1 MAELIRNDGVLIDAY
16 NQYGNGGNPIV
27 NHTTGLGTNRDKST
41 HGTVGDVAFLN
52 RYDANILYRGS
63 KLVQKLV
70 DLLPQ
75 DSTKKWGRITLGEG
89 DEVPDFS
96 DYEMRLNLRNAI
108 ARAAIAGRL
117 TGDGFVAMGIDDGL
131 MWDEPVNEAGI
142 KSISWLKVLNRHD
155 LQPVYGRG
163 GYEDP
168 EYFRFTIDKNRWPG
182 EEIPWKI
189 HKSRVLRIP
198 GTLLPED
205 ILRDTSGYNDS
216 VLIATFQAFRQYMS
230 GMGSSAGMLA
240 DYSVFV
246 YGLSGLSDMLS
257 SVDEESAKE
266 TKDALLNRFLAIQMG
281 MSTVKGLILDAE
293 NESASFISRNYGGV
307 DQILDRLL
315 ELLVANSGMPRTKL
329 LGSSNTGAFSEGG
342 LSDRYEWA
350 DCISGYQCL
359 FLTQPVKQIYRYL
372 FLAADSP
379 TKGALPA
386 AWDFEWAETLQ
397 LTKLEQAQ
405 LEETLGKADMLA
417 LRNGTLHPR
426 EVRESRYGGQQF
438 GLTITIDPELTDELM
453 KKPEPP
459 PALMTQGK
467 AATPAAAPVDTED
480 DDEEEGDEETKPPVS
495 QQKKATKTQQRAD
508 ADTLALLRKD
518 ALDGL
523 IPLETYWQSAGL
535 NPAEQRKLMEQQRER
550 SRAGYWEADY

>member
-1 MAELIRNDGVLIDAY
+1 MAELIRNDGALLDAY
-16 NQYGNGGNPIV
+16 KAYGNGGNSIV

-41 HGTVGDVAFLN
+41 HGSVGDVAILN

-75 DSTKKWGRITLGEG
+75 DSTKKWGKITLGEG
-89 DEVPDFS
+89 DETPDFS

-117 TGDGFVAMGIDDGL
+117 TGDGFIALGIDDGL
-131 MWDEPVNEAGI
+131 LWDEPVDESRI

-155 LQPVYGRG
+155 LQPLYGRG

-189 HKSRVLRIP
+189 HKSRVLRVP

-257 SVDEESAKE
+257 SVDEESAAEAKE
-266 TKDALLNRFLAIQMG
+266 ALLNRFLAIQMG
-281 MSTVKGLILDAE
+281 MSTVKGLMLDAE

-350 DCISGYQCL
+350 DCISGYQQL
-359 FLTQPVKQIYRYL
+359 FLHQPVKQLYRYL

-379 TKGALPA
+379 AKGALPA

-426 EVRESRYGGQQF
+426 EVRESRYGGQTF
-438 GLTITIDPELTDELM
+438 GLTITIDPDLTEELM
-453 KKPEPP
+453 KKPEPVAP
-459 PALMTQGK
+459 VAAPKTQPGK
-467 AATPAAAPVDTED
+467 TPAAVVEAED
-480 DDEEEGDEETKPPVS
+480 EADDSEEAKPK
-495 QQKKATKTQQRAD
+495 QQPPQRAD
-508 ADTLALLRKD
+508 SNTLAMLRQD

-523 IPLETYWQSAGL
+523 IPLESYWTAAGL
-535 NPAEQRKLMEQQRER
+535 DANEQRRLLDEQKRR
-550 SRAGYWEADY
+550 NAGGYWDETY